1 MDTEIADALQAGAV
15 DLKERV
21 VEKIIRGV
29 PPPNAESTVS
39 KKGHG
44 HTLMETGEMMAAVTW
59 QISEDADKARAEV
72 GIFDPEIAERALI
85 NEFGSIVIP
94 DHPPQRSFLRSTF
107 DENIDRILKNISN
120 SILDHLQNS
129 LR

>member
-1 MDTEIADALQAGAV
+1 MDTEVVDALQAGAV

-21 VEKIIRGV
+21 VEKIILGV

-39 KKGHG
+39 KKEHG

-59 QISEDADKARAEV
+59 QISDDNDKATAEV

-85 NEFGSIVIP
+85 NEFGSVVVP
-94 DHPPQRSFLRSTF
+94 NHPPQRSFLRSAF

-120 SILDHLQNS
+120 SILDQLEDS

>member
-1 MDTEIADALQAGAV
+1 MDTNVVDALQSGAI

-39 KKGHG
+39 KKEHG

-59 QISEDADKARAEV
+59 QISDDTDKATAEV

-85 NEFGSIVIP
+85 NEFGSVVVP
-94 DHPPQRSFLRSTF
+94 NHPPQRSFLRSTF

-120 SILDHLQNS
+120 SILDLLEDS